1 MTHRHIFKRQ
11 CTGRPQKG
19 RSRGLI
25 CEYIMSWCQPNEI
38 LFEAL
43 TVSFCIGP
51 VWVKRVCTSRSAMVG
66 SYPLGYSGRNKVWV
80 LLDYIYIYHYISI
93 NSPCHDL
100 SISCSTLVCQTVL
113 CRYFDAS
120 GVQAASLA
128 RCCSQYLYFR
138 TLQKFRWD
146 LVVIVERITIGFVDS
161 PLFPS
166 GRFYRMG
173 YCFNSFWASRS

>member
-80 LLDYIYIYHYISI
+80 LLDYIYIIIYPSTLHVTIYPFLVALWFARLYFAGTLTPQECRLHRWRDVVHST
-93 NSPCHDL
+93 
-100 SISCSTLVCQTVL
+100 SISGL
-113 CRYFDAS
+113 CRSS
-120 GVQAASLA
+120 GGIWL
-128 RCCSQYLYFR
+128 
-138 TLQKFRWD
+138 
-146 LVVIVERITIGFVDS
+146 
-161 PLFPS
+161 
-166 GRFYRMG
+166 
-173 YCFNSFWASRS
+173 

>member
-1 MTHRHIFKRQ
+1 MSTSCHGVNPTKFCLKHLEFLSASGQFGLKEFALADLQWSDRTLLDSLEDTRF
-11 CTGRPQKG
+11 GRFW
-19 RSRGLI
+19 I
-25 CEYIMSWCQPNEI
+25 I
-38 LFEAL
+38 
-43 TVSFCIGP
+43 
-51 VWVKRVCTSRSAMVG
+51 
-66 SYPLGYSGRNKVWV
+66 YPLTLHVN
-80 LLDYIYIYHYISI
+80 IY
-93 NSPCHDL
+93 PFLVALCGWM
-100 SISCSTLVCQTVL
+100 VCQTVL
-113 CRYFDAS
+113 CRYFAAS

-173 YCFNSFWASRS
+173 YCFNAFWASRS

>member
-1 MTHRHIFKRQ
+1 MSTSCHGVNPTKFCLKHLQFLSALGQ
-11 CTGRPQKG
+11 F
-19 RSRGLI
+19 GLK
-25 CEYIMSWCQPNEI
+25 E
-38 LFEAL
+38 FAL
-43 TVSFCIGP
+43 ADLQWSDRT
-51 VWVKRVCTSRSAMVG
+51 
-66 SYPLGYSGRNKVWV
+66 
-80 LLDYIYIYHYISI
+80 LLDTLEETRFGCFWIIYIYIYHYISI
-93 NSPCHDL
+93 NSPCHHL